1 MRTYFVRYSSSFG
14 KKRQRI
20 YKLRNA
26 GQTASVYVIL
36 HGGANFSY
44 SNNLFS
50 TRWLAKSSNR
60 NFVHHKRAHHLRCA
74 LRQFILEKLC
84 LCVTCV
90 NLLSWNFHKILTT
103 GIRLAVPVQPF
114 GKSNSVVCLKE
125 ANYFRVFRIVQ
136 ILSNSHIAT
145 LQGKLETRNAKQNLC
160 KN

>member
-1 MRTYFVRYSSSFG
+1 MLFASFPSVVGRRRRRQKMRTYFVRYSSSFG

-36 HGGANFSY
+36 HGGANISY
-44 SNNLFS
+44 SDNLFS

-84 LCVTCV
+84 LCVTWV
-90 NLLSWNFHKILTT
+90 NLLSWNFHKILV
-103 GIRLAVPVQPF
+103 IRKIRQFECLSPSF
-114 GKSNSVVCLKE
+114 EEEKNENHSSNL
-125 ANYFRVFRIVQ
+125 
-136 ILSNSHIAT
+136 
-145 LQGKLETRNAKQNLC
+145 
-160 KN
+160 